1 MNWAWYLIQV
11 NIYIVIFYAFYKV
24 FLSRETWFTLN
35 RFYLL
40 SAAALSFL
48 IPFIKPE
55 WIMPETARPAFSISA
70 GQLEILMVEGK
81 DAAAS
86 AFNWGAMIST
96 VYVCGIIFFAALFIW
111 RLIHLRLLI
120 AANPAGMA
128 FSFFGRKVI
137 DRNLPGQHAIHSH
150 EDVHIRQMH
159 TADVVYFELLSIVLW
174 CNPVIYFFKKSI
186 KNIHEYLADEAAA
199 ESEGNKESYAMLLL
213 CKAFNVDQ
221 SALTNSFFTQ
231 SLIKKRII
239 MLNKQR
245 STKTAILKYGLFLPL
260 FAGMLLLSSAKI
272 SRNEEIK
279 DLAERIPAPVP
290 VLLDAASIAGSAS
303 TADARPVSQDTTKK
317 RRQSKPAI
325 ITFTPSNQTST
336 KSDTGKVF
344 AFTSIDRQPS
354 FPGGMDKFY
363 QYLGK
368 SIKYPQEAKEKKVQG
383 KVFLSYIVEKDGRLT
398 EIEVRRSLG
407 SGTDEEAVRVLKAS
421 PKWIPGISN
430 NQPVRVKYNIPITF
444 ALSKNTEETDLNKAP
459 VVTPHE
465 GAQTKIS
472 ITGPNNP
479 IVYFDGVR
487 TDLTEA
493 KKVDPNTIESI
504 QVIKDKAARDQYGE
518 DGKNGVIL
526 ITSKKVK

>member
-1 MNWAWYLIQV
+1 
-11 NIYIVIFYAFYKV
+11 
-24 FLSRETWFTLN
+24 
-35 RFYLL
+35 
-40 SAAALSFL
+40 
-48 IPFIKPE
+48 
-55 WIMPETARPAFSISA
+55 
-70 GQLEILMVEGK
+70 
-81 DAAAS
+81 
-86 AFNWGAMIST
+86 
-96 VYVCGIIFFAALFIW
+96 
-111 RLIHLRLLI
+111 
-120 AANPAGMA
+120 
-128 FSFFGRKVI
+128 
-137 DRNLPGQHAIHSH
+137 
-150 EDVHIRQMH
+150 
-159 TADVVYFELLSIVLW
+159 
-174 CNPVIYFFKKSI
+174 
-186 KNIHEYLADEAAA
+186 
-199 ESEGNKESYAMLLL
+199 
-213 CKAFNVDQ
+213 
-221 SALTNSFFTQ
+221 
-231 SLIKKRII
+231 
-239 MLNKQR
+239 
-245 STKTAILKYGLFLPL
+245 
-260 FAGMLLLSSAKI
+260 MLLLSSAKI

-290 VLLDAASIAGSAS
+290 VLLDAASIAGSNS

-368 SIKYPQEAKEKKVQG
+368 SIKYPQEAKDKKVQG

-487 TDLTEA
+487 TDLAEA